1 LIGIGPTTA
10 DEDASAATRSRLT
23 ERHVLAL
30 GLALSGLFVTAALAT
45 AAWSVLSGG
54 HIWAAL
60 HLALAGAATV
70 AIGTFMPH
78 FAITLAGTRPSPAPQ
93 RLATLAL
100 LAVGSATVVLGG
112 TLLGGR
118 WAAAGA
124 GLVGLGLAGV
134 AMHTLAPLRDP
145 LARRHPVVAVAYGTA
160 LAELAAGV
168 ALAGLAVA
176 GVPAVISE
184 WALVRPAHVWL
195 TLFGGVSLTILATLV
210 YLAPTVYGAR
220 IRPGRDLAIAVLG
233 MGIGPIVVA
242 GGFVLDSR
250 TAVLAGMAITGAG
263 AVAQLV
269 YVFDCRR
276 RRGPYTS
283 SHDWRRVVTGHLVA
297 GPFWF
302 VAASVAALVE
312 LVLGRQLAG
321 WSTGLLALPMV
332 AGWMLQELV
341 SSWTHLLP
349 AVTPG
354 SAEVHARQRRVLAIA
369 SRTRLVTWNGGLGLL
384 WIGLATDASVIAVAG
399 GISLGATV
407 GLSVALLGR
416 ALAVRTPSPRASRPA
431 N

>member
-1 LIGIGPTTA
+1 
-10 DEDASAATRSRLT
+10 
-23 ERHVLAL
+23 
-30 GLALSGLFVTAALAT
+30 
-45 AAWSVLSGG
+45 
-54 HIWAAL
+54 
-60 HLALAGAATV
+60 
-70 AIGTFMPH
+70 
-78 FAITLAGTRPSPAPQ
+78 
-93 RLATLAL
+93 
-100 LAVGSATVVLGG
+100 
-112 TLLGGR
+112 
-118 WAAAGA
+118 
-124 GLVGLGLAGV
+124 
-134 AMHTLAPLRDP
+134 
-145 LARRHPVVAVAYGTA
+145 
-160 LAELAAGV
+160 
-168 ALAGLAVA
+168 
-176 GVPAVISE
+176 
-184 WALVRPAHVWL
+184 
-195 TLFGGVSLTILATLV
+195 
-210 YLAPTVYGAR
+210 
-220 IRPGRDLAIAVLG
+220 

-250 TAVLAGMAITGAG
+250 TAVLAGMAITCAG
-263 AVAQLV
+263 AIAQMV

-416 ALAVRTPSPRASRPA
+416 ALAVRTPSHRAPRPA